1 MVKQIIL
8 WETIDGLQFK
18 NKKDA
23 KAHEASSLGLTL
35 NEYKQLNELEKQ
47 EKIASHNL
55 SYEQNK
61 KTLEDYTNAIQ
72 AVINFRENHNLPV
85 DEHL

>member
-1 MVKQIIL
+1 MKTIIL

-23 KAHEASSLGLTL
+23 ETHEASSLGLTL
-35 NEYKQLNELEKQ
+35 DEYKQLNELEKR

-55 SYEQNK
+55 SYEQNE

>member
-1 MVKQIIL
+1 MKTIIL
-8 WETIDGLQFK
+8 WETINGLQFK

-23 KAHEASSLGLTL
+23 EAHEASSLGLTL

-55 SYEQNK
+55 SYERNE
-61 KTLEDYTNAIQ
+61 KTLENYTNAIQ
-72 AVINFRENHNLPV
+72 AVIDFRENHNLPI

>member
-1 MVKQIIL
+1 MKIIFL

-18 NKKDA
+18 NRKDA
-23 KAHEASSLGLTL
+23 EAHEASSLGLTL
-35 NEYKQLNELEKQ
+35 NEYKQLNKLEKQ

-55 SYEQNK
+55 SYERNE
-61 KTLEDYTNAIQ
+61 KTLENYANAIQ

>member
-1 MVKQIIL
+1 MKTIIL
-8 WETIDGLQFK
+8 WETINGLQFK

-23 KAHEASSLGLTL
+23 EAHEASSLGLTL

-55 SYEQNK
+55 SYEQNE